1 MPNLWSGWPIWAVL
15 AALFAAVTALFAKL
29 GVEGIN
35 SNLATLLRTVVVL
48 ALLAGIV
55 AVRGEWEPLTELPRR
70 SLVFLLL
77 SGLATGVSWLC
88 YFRAL
93 TLGPVSR
100 VAPIDKISVVIVAV
114 LGVLLLGESLDPRHW
129 LGVALMAVGAVL
141 LALQ

>member
-1 MPNLWSGWPIWAVL
+1 MPTLWSSWPIWAVL
-15 AALFAAVTALFAKL
+15 AAVFAALTALLAKL

-35 SNLATLLRTVVVL
+35 SNLATLLRTGVVL
-48 ALLAGIV
+48 LMLTAIV
-55 AVRGEWEPLTELPRR
+55 AGRGEWQGLGELPRR

-77 SGLATGVSWLC
+77 SGLATGLSWLC

-93 TLGPVSR
+93 SLGPVSR

-114 LGVLLLGESLDPRHW
+114 LGVLLLGESLQPRHW
-129 LGVALMAVGAVL
+129 LGVVLMGVGAVL

>member
-114 LGVLLLGESLDPRHW
+114 LGVLLLGESWIPATGWGWR
-129 LGVALMAVGAVL
+129 
-141 LALQ
+141 